1 MSETQLQ
8 MGGIAGRCFASRRF
22 ADAIVRSFGASEIT
36 IRVLRSVLRRHRQP
50 AWPGSSAGRGPA
62 DFPGLLRTLPPAADG
77 SKRIEAMISSTTLAP
92 IAKSHNVTD
101 IGTWLLTAQGL
112 VHNDQLMHI
121 DTVVADRA
129 LGSIC
134 LYRITAT
141 E

>member
-1 MSETQLQ
+1 
-8 MGGIAGRCFASRRF
+8 
-22 ADAIVRSFGASEIT
+22 
-36 IRVLRSVLRRHRQP
+36 
-50 AWPGSSAGRGPA
+50 
-62 DFPGLLRTLPPAADG
+62 
-77 SKRIEAMISSTTLAP
+77 MISSTTPAL

-101 IGTWLLTAQGL
+101 IGTWLLTAQGV